1 MRLEKDV
8 ERRTFEDKQEDQ
20 ARVDPEES
28 FIDQCAI
35 KGDESKQ
42 QQGRS
47 FEINQR
53 LTTFF
58 VIVLTYSQLI
68 ILLYLAS
75 CCSQLKAGYV
85 FLLVCILSISLLL
98 FKVIII

>member
-8 ERRTFEDKQEDQ
+8 ERRTSEDKQEDE
-20 ARVDPEES
+20 ARVES

-35 KGDESKQ
+35 KGDDSKQ

-47 FEINQR
+47 LEINQR
-53 LTTFF
+53 FTTFF
-58 VIVLTYSQLI
+58 VIVLAYSQLI